1 VRDSDGK
8 AARERSPLRVFG
20 GHPARLRLPR
30 PRFGQNSHRKGIS
43 LTNPLPCRGRTTWG
57 ERRLSPAGGRLHALA
72 FWTAARRSAARPRRR
87 GHGPR
92 RSVPGGPGAPSPS
105 RVGCLVLP
113 VKLTRRD
120 FLKVAGAGT
129 TGVAALGASATL
141 GSRYEEYL
149 PRGGSK
155 VNVILVIVN
164 SLGTIKK
171 KCLKTLRIFTTLRTC
186 CASNRW
192 GINSSFRLDGR
203 ASAVHHARAGDRGPR
218 TKIRT

>member
-1 VRDSDGK
+1 MSQGVWSTTKRAGWPRGS
-8 AARERSPLRVFG
+8 F
-20 GHPARLRLPR
+20 PA
-30 PRFGQNSHRKGIS
+30 
-43 LTNPLPCRGRTTWG
+43 
-57 ERRLSPAGGRLHALA
+57 
-72 FWTAARRSAARPRRR
+72 
-87 GHGPR
+87 
-92 RSVPGGPGAPSPS
+92 S

-120 FLKVAGAGT
+120 FLKFAGAGT
-129 TGVAALGASATL
+129 AGVAALGASATL

-171 KCLKTLRIFTTLRTC
+171 KCLKTLRIFTTLLTC
-186 CASNRW
+186 CASNRCG